1 MITFH
6 EIRRVIQKMAVL
18 SSHITQLNQLIP
30 EVVQLSEKIDSL
42 NEDLTLERDR
52 MTAKIRSVEVLGE
65 ILRTHVYQN
74 QAAAVSNLSQ
84 EGFGAGAGNTAG
96 DQPSDFSNMADSGD
110 PGITAGGQGQSG
122 LNPKLD
128 GSSLIL

>member
-6 EIRRVIQKMAVL
+6 EIRRIIEKMAVL

-30 EVVQLSEKIDSL
+30 EMVRLSEKIDSL
-42 NEDLTLERDR
+42 NEDLTLERDQ

-74 QAAAVSNLSQ
+74 QAAAAPDPSRAEFGTVSGSTK
-84 EGFGAGAGNTAG
+84 E
-96 DQPSDFSNMADSGD
+96 
-110 PGITAGGQGQSG
+110 
-122 LNPKLD
+122 D
-128 GSSLIL
+128 GSSQLSGMTDSEVPGNMAGGEHQTGFYQKLNGRSLML